1 MKTKALFKTCSKG
14 AAVLAAL
21 LCVTLFS
28 CCSKDDEPETGKF
41 SDDIQSVLNIIDGTF
56 SGDEYFLGEWFRTDK
71 LTFSPYEYPVEKT
84 TFRDGTVTIHGTIYR
99 VQNKSVGGEVI
110 DHYFFLIDPLK
121 STIVMYG
128 YNSENG
134 EMNETKE
141 TLLFDIVDNNT
152 IKLRDYGL
160 TEDNWIVY
168 SREL

>member
-1 MKTKALFKTCSKG
+1 
-14 AAVLAAL
+14 
-21 LCVTLFS
+21 
-28 CCSKDDEPETGKF
+28 
-41 SDDIQSVLNIIDGTF
+41 
-56 SGDEYFLGEWFRTDK
+56 
-71 LTFSPYEYPVEKT
+71 
-84 TFRDGTVTIHGTIYR
+84 
-99 VQNKSVGGEVI
+99 
-110 DHYFFLIDPLK
+110 
-121 STIVMYG
+121 MYG